1 MNEQE
6 QFLSDLDTDQN
17 RGVDVLDAPLN
28 GEPEKKDDQAG
39 DDQTG
44 DVIVT
49 KKDDDDGDFGG
60 DDLKPRT
67 RRERRLMR
75 KLNDERESSIF
86 LAGKLQA
93 REEGRSA
100 VTEESDYLKSV
111 ERIYGMETPEA
122 QIATDLLKKAIIG
135 ARDDGKR
142 LAVEEM
148 RAERQREAEEAKK
161 ADSQLDDIIDE
172 LEDEYGFNFNGAQEK
187 AYFDLLRKMSPK
199 DSSGAVVSLAD
210 PHAVFEIFQEKLK
223 GATKTGTVTRAK
235 DASNRSMTQ
244 SGASGGGSNLA
255 DDSHTRFLKE
265 NGII

>member
-6 QFLSDLDTDQN
+6 QFLSDLGTDQN

-28 GEPEKKDDQAG
+28 GEPAKTDDQTG

-44 DVIVT
+44 AAAGI
-49 KKDDDDGDFGG
+49 KKDDDDDGDFGG

-93 REEGRSA
+93 REEAKSSI
-100 VTEESDYLKSV
+100 TEESDYLKSV
-111 ERIYGMETPEA
+111 ERIYGTDTPEA

-135 ARDDGKR
+135 ARDD
-142 LAVEEM
+142 AEN
-148 RAERQREAEEAKK
+148 RAYQRVQTERQREAEEARK
-161 ADSQLDDIIDE
+161 ADSQFDDIIDE
-172 LEDEYGFNFNGAQEK
+172 LEDEHSFTFNQTQEK

-199 DSSGAVVSLAD
+199 DSSGKVVSLAD
-210 PHAVFEIFQEKLK
+210 PHAVFEVFQDKLK
-223 GATKTGTVTRAK
+223 SAKTGTGTRAK
-235 DASNRSMTQ
+235 DLSARSMTQ
-244 SGASGGGSNLA
+244 SGASGESTLK
-255 DDSHTRFLKE
+255 DDATVRFLKD
-265 NGII
+265 NGLI